1 MARRTFGEG
10 LNDVFGKTK
19 SYIEEIEATS
29 GVHKEFKTVLP
40 NEIKSG
46 AYQPRRD
53 FDQNSLQEL
62 ADSIKEKGI
71 LQPLIVRK
79 SGKEYELIAGE
90 RRWRA
95 AQMAG
100 LKQIP
105 IMICEI
111 NDNDALAF
119 SLIENIQRQDLNPI
133 EEAIALKR
141 LLEEFTMTHE
151 EVAKSIGRSR
161 TMVTNMLR
169 LLNLADL
176 VKEMLISHYLEMG
189 HARALLSLSKDKQVI
204 VAKFIIDK
212 QMTVREAEAYVRLL
226 QADLVTRKVTVEK
239 SDRLLVLE
247 KKLCE
252 IFGVR
257 AKIQINAKGE
267 GRIICQ
273 FHNID
278 SLELLID
285 KLR

>member
-19 SYIEEIEATS
+19 AYIEEIEVSS
-29 GVHKEFKTVLP
+29 GVHREFKTVLP
-40 NEIKSG
+40 NEIKPG
-46 AYQPRRD
+46 VYQPRRD
-53 FDQNSLQEL
+53 FDQHSLQEL

-79 SGKEYELIAGE
+79 SGKGYEIIAGE

-100 LKQIP
+100 LDQIP
-105 IMICEI
+105 IVICEI

-133 EEAIALKR
+133 EEAIALNR
-141 LLEEFTMTHE
+141 LIEEFTMTHE

-169 LLNLADL
+169 LLNLEDL
-176 VKEMLISHYLEMG
+176 VKEMLISHHLEMG
-189 HARALLSLSKDKQVI
+189 HARALLSLSESKQI
-204 VAKFIIDK
+204 TVAKFIVDK

-226 QADLVTRKVTVEK
+226 QTNKVMHKVIAEK
-239 SDRLLVLE
+239 DDRLLVL
-247 KKLCE
+247 
-252 IFGVR
+252 
-257 AKIQINAKGE
+257 
-267 GRIICQ
+267 
-273 FHNID
+273 
-278 SLELLID
+278 
-285 KLR
+285 